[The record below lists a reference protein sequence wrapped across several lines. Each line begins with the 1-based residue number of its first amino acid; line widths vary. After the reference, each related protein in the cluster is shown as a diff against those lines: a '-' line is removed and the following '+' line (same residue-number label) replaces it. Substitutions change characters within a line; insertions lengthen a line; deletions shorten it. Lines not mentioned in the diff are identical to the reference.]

1 MTCQFII
8 VYVFVYLMKNFVKSA
23 TIWAWFAFMPLNIN
37 ANNFGSS
44 QKEVKQG
51 VKSELF
57 ENFNN
62 SKSSDIILQWDLENI
77 NLESV
82 DPKLV
87 VDATLDYF
95 KEEVRAYKLSPEAK
109 KRLVWALNSYL
120 VAHPI
125 LKIWSEWEMIFVID
139 NKKAFS
145 QLVKQFASIV
155 IDDMPFLVRKVAI
168 PLFFGWVDGIQRS
181 LDNLDSTVMNLKE
194 KQYKDVIF
202 DYIWWIVKRVVISLN
217 WNMKV
222 GDYYNDISGYYP
234 NKNSWKILWEMNE
247 LWLDE
252 LDMKDLKYPFKK

>member
-1 MTCQFII
+1 MVWAF
-8 VYVFVYLMKNFVKSA
+8 VFLMKDFVKSA
-23 TIWAWFAFMPLNIN
+23 TIWAGFAFIPLNIN
-37 ANNFGSS
+37 ANNFGNS
-44 QKEVKQG
+44 QNGMKQG
-51 VKSELF
+51 VKLELF
-57 ENFNN
+57 ENLDN
-62 SKSSDIILQWDLENI
+62 SKSNITILQWNLENR

-82 DPKLV
+82 DSKLII
-87 VDATLDYF
+87 DAVLNYF
-95 KEEVRAYKLSPEAK
+95 KEDVKAYKLSPKAK
-109 KRLVWALNSYL
+109 QRLVWVLNSYL
-120 VAHPI
+120 AVHPI
-125 LKIWSEWEMIFVID
+125 LKIWSEWEMVFVID

-145 QLVKQFASIV
+145 QLVKQFVGIV

-222 GDYYNDISGYYP
+222 WDYYNDISGYYP

-252 LDMKDLKYPFKK
+252 LDMKSLKYPFKK

>member
-1 MTCQFII
+1 
-8 VYVFVYLMKNFVKSA
+8 MKNFLKSVA
-23 TIWAWFAFMPLNIN
+23 VWVGLTFMPLNVN

-44 QKEVKQG
+44 QNDMKQG

-62 SKSSDIILQWDLENI
+62 SKSGDIILQWDSENI

-95 KEEVRAYKLSPEAK
+95 KEDVKAYKLSPEAK
-109 KRLVWALNSYL
+109 KKLVWALNSYL

-125 LKIWSEWEMIFVID
+125 LKIWSEWEMFFVID
-139 NKKAFS
+139 NKKAFL
-145 QLVKQFASIV
+145 QLVKQFAGIV

-181 LDNLDSTVMNLKE
+181 LNNLDSTVMNMKE

-222 GDYYNDISGYYP
+222 WDYYDEITGYYP
-234 NKNSWKILWEMNE
+234 NKNSWKIMRE
-247 LWLDE
+247 LEESWLSE
-252 LDMKDLKYPFKK
+252 LDMKNLKYPFKK